1 MPSAK
6 RLVALYNLDASK
18 ITGTGLGGRI
28 MRYDVVNFMQSNQQ
42 AANPSKSTKSTKST
56 SKPSKPSKPNKV
68 TTPSILKISL
78 K

>member
-6 RLVALYNLDASK
+6 RLVALHNLDASK

-42 AANPSKSTKSTKST
+42 TTAHPSTKSTKSTKST
-56 SKPSKPSKPNKV
+56 NQVKKMSTSS
-68 TTPSILKISL
+68 TYKIIVL
-78 K
+78 